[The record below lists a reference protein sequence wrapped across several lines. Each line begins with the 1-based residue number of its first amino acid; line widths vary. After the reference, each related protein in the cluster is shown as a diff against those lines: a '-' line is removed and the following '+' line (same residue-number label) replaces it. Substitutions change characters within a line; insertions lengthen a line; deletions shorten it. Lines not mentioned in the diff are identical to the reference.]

1 MFEGCGIKNSPATI
15 SWREWCDLINT
26 SNFNSSKCKIN
37 EFEPMFIEN
46 HFLFEKMQLYL
57 RLNINKHIN
66 EYYIIHLD
74 F

>member
-1 MFEGCGIKNSPATI
+1 
-15 SWREWCDLINT
+15 
-26 SNFNSSKCKIN
+26 
-37 EFEPMFIEN
+37 MFIEN